1 MELERD
7 RGLFSGSIHNTLNHI
22 CQVNRSILAYL
33 DGIMPERKPLD
44 QMVWPDRE
52 RTENHPRD
60 SGRRIVCSRAESTA
74 AWLAEEILMR
84 SPRLDDPPTFPR
96 RVLVV

>member
-7 RGLFSGSIHNTLNHI
+7 LGLFFGSIYNTLNHI
-22 CQVNRSILAYL
+22 CQVNRSILTHF
-33 DGIMPERKPLD
+33 DVIMPEQIPLD

-60 SGRRIVCSRAESTA
+60 SGRHAVCSRA
-74 AWLAEEILMR
+74 
-84 SPRLDDPPTFPR
+84 
-96 RVLVV
+96 